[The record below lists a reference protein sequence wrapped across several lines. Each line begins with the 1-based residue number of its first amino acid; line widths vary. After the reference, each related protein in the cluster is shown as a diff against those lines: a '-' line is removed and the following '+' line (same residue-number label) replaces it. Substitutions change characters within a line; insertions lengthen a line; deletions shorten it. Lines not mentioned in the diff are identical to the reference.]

1 MTYKTILKPLK
12 LPKYEETKFNKKI
25 PKSLKYGNPPLKY
38 YNDFIKLKNPILNWK
53 KYLNI
58 IPKPQDHRSDAVKK
72 ELLYLKKLNKSLT
85 KKQIKKINYYDNGEY
100 NFHSFLKKH
109 GYDTNLKLFI
119 AMDNEL
125 AHVIHNIKHEINRP
139 RPFQT
144 ALYHKVDLFP
154 LKSLTAWSGSYPS
167 GHGFQA
173 VFWYKYY
180 SYKFPK
186 IKSKLKIFCKEY
198 ADSRI
203 YAGYHYPSDNLV
215 SKKLAKYFFEK
226 NRFLTLE
233 KKVKEK
239 YNL

>member
-1 MTYKTILKPLK
+1 MTLKPLK
-12 LPKYEETKFNKKI
+12 LPKYDETKFNKKI
-25 PKSLKYGNPPLKY
+25 PKSLKYGNPSLKY
-38 YNDFIKLKNPILNWK
+38 YNDLIKLKNPILNWK

-85 KKQIKKINYYDNGEY
+85 KKQIKKINYYDNNEY
-100 NFHSFLKKH
+100 NFYTFLKKH
-109 GYDTNLKLFI
+109 GYNINFDLFL

-125 AHVIHNIKHEINRP
+125 GHVIHNIKHEINRP

-154 LKSLTAWSGSYPS
+154 LISQSAWSASYPS

-173 VFWYKYY
+173 IFWYKYL
-180 SYKFPK
+180 SIKFPEMK
-186 IKSKLKIFCKEY
+186 DKLKKYSKEY

-203 YAGYHYPSDNLV
+203 YAGFHYPSDNLA
-215 SKKLAKYFFEK
+215 SIKLANHFFKK
-226 NRFLTLE
+226 NRYLKLE

>member
-1 MTYKTILKPLK
+1 MTYKRILKPLK

-25 PKSLKYGNPPLKY
+25 SKSLKYGNPPLDY
-38 YNDFIKLKNPILNWK
+38 YNVMKMKDPILNWR
-53 KYLNI
+53 KYLKI

-72 ELLYLKKLNKSLT
+72 ELLYLKKLNESLT
-85 KKQIKKINYYDNGEY
+85 KKQKKRINLHDVPTYD
-100 NFHSFLKKH
+100 FIDFLKEN
-109 GYDTNLKLFI
+109 GYDVNFKLFKAI
-119 AMDNEL
+119 NDEL
-125 AHVIHNIKHEINRP
+125 GNMILNIKNHINRP
-139 RPFQT
+139 RPFQM
-144 ALYHKVDLFP
+144 ALYHKIDLYP
-154 LKSLTAWSGSYPS
+154 LRSQTAWSGSYPS
-167 GHGFQA
+167 GHGFQSA
-173 VFWYKYY
+173 FWYKYY

-186 IKSKLKIFCKEY
+186 IKSKLKKFCKEY

-215 SKKLAKYFFEK
+215 SIKLANHFFKK